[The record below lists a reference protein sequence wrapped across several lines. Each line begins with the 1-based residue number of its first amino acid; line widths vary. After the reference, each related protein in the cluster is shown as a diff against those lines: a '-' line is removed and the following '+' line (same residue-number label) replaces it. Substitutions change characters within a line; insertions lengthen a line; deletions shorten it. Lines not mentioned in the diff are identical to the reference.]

1 MTLSRP
7 RQSLPYC
14 LSQDFCVG
22 YSSRRSLVA
31 ITAHRQ
37 RVPQRIQYKLRVL
50 VHGCLNG
57 ATPGYLSDLTVSVAS
72 AARRQLRSA
81 SSFDLVVPSTRR
93 ASIGDRAF
101 AVAGPR
107 AWNSLPPAL
116 RSTSASFITF
126 KKELKS
132 FLFGLSFCLWQRI
145 LFIDYVQRS
154 SSSLYRI
161 LLYRN
166 CLNYI
171 TLHYIKPITRV
182 SSQFICQWVPER
194 RASRSKSPT
203 AECSETIS
211 WDQ

>member
-1 MTLSRP
+1 M
-7 RQSLPYC
+7 
-14 LSQDFCVG
+14 
-22 YSSRRSLVA
+22 
-31 ITAHRQ
+31 
-37 RVPQRIQYKLRVL
+37 RVPQRIQYKLCVL

-57 ATPGYLSDLTVSVAS
+57 AAPGYLSDLTVSVAS
-72 AARRQLRSA
+72 AARRRLRSA
-81 SSFDLVVPSTRR
+81 STSDLVVPSTRR

-116 RSTSASFITF
+116 RSTSTSFITF

-161 LLYRN
+161 LRYRN

-171 TLHYIKPITRV
+171 TLHYIRPAWYINAVTLWKVNRKPHLSFRMV
-182 SSQFICQWVPER
+182 AVPVWMTF
-194 RASRSKSPT
+194 S
-203 AECSETIS
+203 
-211 WDQ
+211 DL